1 LKRLISAAGCLILAA
16 SLFASCKDDKGT
28 PADAAAAMDGS
39 AVDGGAADRTIDA
52 AVDAN
57 TSEGGTSS
65 GLKACLERPDELPR
79 PPMGQLPCELIPPG
93 LTL

>member
-1 LKRLISAAGCLILAA
+1 MLLLAIT
-16 SLFASCKDDKGT
+16 LVASCKDDAGT
-28 PADAAAAMDGS
+28 AMTDAAVMDASAAKDSGAPDG
-39 AVDGGAADRTIDA
+39 AID

-57 TSEGGTSS
+57 TSEGGASS
-65 GLKACLERPDELPR
+65 LKACLDQPNELPR